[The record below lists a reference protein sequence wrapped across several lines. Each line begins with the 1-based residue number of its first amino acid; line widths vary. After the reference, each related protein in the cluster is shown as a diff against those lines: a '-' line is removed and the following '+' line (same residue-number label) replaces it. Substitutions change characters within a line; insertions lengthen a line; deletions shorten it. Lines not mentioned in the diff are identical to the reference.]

1 MFFSDC
7 CAIVGSA
14 SFDAE
19 HYLRE
24 REAGLFA
31 CTVAADG
38 GFASLER
45 AGVAP
50 DVALGDF
57 DSLGY
62 VPEAPRVERHPV
74 MKDATDLELAL
85 EWAHH
90 EGFRSAA
97 VYGAL
102 GGRLDQTMAT
112 LQTLVHFARCGMHV
126 AAIGEGYAVVALS
139 SRQNKARE
147 SSDAT
152 RSVGRGDALDAGLAS
167 EKQEVEAACRK
178 SCGDASAIAN
188 EGSPLVVKLD
198 LPAGI
203 EGVVSVCAVGGD
215 ARVTERGLLY
225 EVENVVL
232 PCDSSLGVSN
242 ELTGRA
248 ACIEVLEGDV
258 IVFLPAMPLDSLR

>member
-24 REAGLFA
+24 RQAGLFA

-112 LQTLVHFARCGMHV
+112 LQTLVHFARYGMHV

-139 SRQNKARE
+139 SRQNKAKE
-147 SSDAT
+147 SSGTT
-152 RSVGRGDALDAGLAS
+152 RSVGRGDTPDSGLSETQRAG
-167 EKQEVEAACRK
+167 AACRK
-178 SCGDASAIAN
+178 SCGGASAIAN
-188 EGSPLVVKLD
+188 EGSPLVAKLD
-198 LPAGI
+198 MPAGA
-203 EGVVSVCAVGGD
+203 EGVVSVCAMGGD

-258 IVFLPAMPLDSLR
+258 IVFLPAMPLDALR

>member
-112 LQTLVHFARCGMHV
+112 LQTLVHFARRGMHV
-126 AAIGEGYAVVALS
+126 AAIGEGYVVVALS
-139 SRQNKARE
+139 SRQNKAKE
-147 SSDAT
+147 SSGT
-152 RSVGRGDALDAGLAS
+152 TCSVGRSDAPDSGLSETQRAG
-167 EKQEVEAACRK
+167 AACRK
-178 SCGDASAIAN
+178 SCGGASAIAN
-188 EGSPLVVKLD
+188 EGSPLVIKLD
-198 LPAGI
+198 IPAGI
-203 EGVVSVCAVGGD
+203 EGVVSVCAMGGD

-258 IVFLPAMPLDSLR
+258 IVFLPAMPLDMLR